1 MGGDGQKS
9 FGPKIAP
16 LVVGSY
22 CIQHKGIYLSSLVK
36 KYEQTGGRRGTLK
49 ILSQLKLRTKCISI
63 ACFLEY
69 GSKYLNLVNHTYL
82 FHFWWRLSVYSLT
95 FHIYSTDAQNK
106 IYRIFSFIIRDNK
119 NIFIM
124 VTISFTLV

>member
-16 LVVGSY
+16 LVVGNY

-49 ILSQLKLRTKCISI
+49 ILAQLKLRTNSLYQLPV
-63 ACFLEY
+63 FWSME
-69 GSKYLNLVNHTYL
+69 VN
-82 FHFWWRLSVYSLT
+82 
-95 FHIYSTDAQNK
+95 
-106 IYRIFSFIIRDNK
+106 
-119 NIFIM
+119 
-124 VTISFTLV
+124 TLIW